1 MTHKTIIG
9 IDLAKHLFQVCM
21 VNHKGTLK
29 ANTTVTRGKLLAFIA
44 RQPPALIVME
54 ACSGAHDWAR
64 RFRALGHEVRLLAP
78 RYVVPFRHG
87 QRNDPNDALALT
99 EAGRRPSIPSVP
111 VKSAEQQDIQAW
123 HRVRERLV
131 KNRTALVNQ
140 IRGLLLEYGVVIP
153 QGIYRLRKRVP
164 SILEDAD
171 NGLSLAFRD
180 LLQSLARELSTLDV
194 SVAEVT
200 QRLARLSRDLEACQ
214 RLQEMD
220 GIGPLNATAL
230 IAALGNG
237 HDFRNGRQV
246 AAWLGLVPRQHSS
259 GGKTRLSGISK
270 RGNSYLRRLLIH
282 GARSVVSRARTK
294 TDVTSAWIRQLV
306 ARVGMNKACVAV
318 ANKMARI
325 TWALLSTGERYRA
338 PGVLQPQHA

>member
-1 MTHKTIIG
+1 MAPI
-9 IDLAKHLFQVCM
+9 
-21 VNHKGTLK
+21 
-29 ANTTVTRGKLLAFIA
+29 TTTPRKPVTMPRPEYA
-44 RQPPALIVME
+44 
-54 ACSGAHDWAR
+54 SAR
-64 RFRALGHEVRLLAP
+64 RFRAVGHEVRLLAP
-78 RYVVPFRHG
+78 QYVVPFRHG
-87 QRNDPNDALALT
+87 QKNDSNDALALT

-140 IRGLLLEYGVVIP
+140 VRGLLLEYGVVIP

-164 SILEDAD
+164 RILEDAD

-180 LLQSLARELSTLDV
+180 LLQSLARELSTLDA
-194 SVAEVT
+194 SIAEVT
-200 QRLARLSRDLEACQ
+200 QRLVRLSHDLEACQ
-214 RLQEMD
+214 RLQEME

-230 IAALGNG
+230 VAALGNG

-282 GARSVVSRARTK
+282 GARSVVSRARSK

-325 TWALLSTGERYRA
+325 AWALLSTGERYRT
-338 PGVLQPQHA
+338 PGVLQPQRA